1 MRRSR
6 FVADGQKA
14 ARRAKAPASAAFA
27 RPPRAPY
34 ATDPGRSRGRLH
46 PEPDSRTRSPFER
59 DRDRIVHSTAFRRLK
74 GKTQVFV
81 AHEGDH
87 YRTRLTHSLEV
98 AQIARAVARQMGLDD
113 DLAECLGIAH
123 DLGHPPFGHTG
134 EDVLDACMEGY
145 GGFDHNAQT
154 LRVLT
159 KLERKY
165 PAFDGLNL
173 TWETLEGV
181 VKHNGPLIRYGATLA
196 DLPVAIQEYVA
207 THDLELDTWPGPE
220 AQVAAHA
227 DDIAYNNHDIDDG
240 LRAGLFTLAELRED
254 VPMIARVIGEVERDH
269 DGLDEQRLVAET
281 VRRLIGV
288 WIDDL
293 VWESNNRIAAAK
305 PASAEDVRA
314 AGKPLIG
321 FSDVMNEHQAVLRRF
336 LMARMYRHW
345 KVNRSRSHAK
355 RILRQ
360 LFELLLAE
368 PELLPPDWQKGGDG
382 PGGQRTARRVCD
394 YIAGMT
400 DDFAIDEHRRLFTLE
415 R

>member
-1 MRRSR
+1 MAEGQRS
-6 FVADGQKA
+6 AGA
-14 ARRAKAPASAAFA
+14 AKRAKAVKPSAPALE
-27 RPPRAPY
+27 RPSRAPF
-34 ATDPGRSRGRLH
+34 ATDPNRSRGRLY
-46 PEPDSRTRSPFER
+46 PEPESQTRTPYER
-59 DRDRIVHSTAFRRLK
+59 DRDRIVHASAFRRLK

-98 AQIARAVARQMGLDD
+98 AQIARSVARRLGLDD
-113 DLAECLGIAH
+113 DLAEALGLAH

-134 EDVLDACMEGY
+134 EDVLDLCMDEY
-145 GGFDHNAQT
+145 EGFDHNAQT

-165 PAFDGLNL
+165 PSFDGLNL
-173 TWETLEGV
+173 SWETLEGV
-181 VKHNGPLIRYGATLA
+181 VKHNGPLIRFGAKLT
-196 DLPVAIQEYVA
+196 DLPIAIQEYVA
-207 THDLELDTWPGPE
+207 VHDLELDTWPGPE

-240 LRAGLFTLAELRED
+240 LRAGLFTLTELREE
-254 VPMIARVIGEVERDH
+254 VPMVARVMATVDK
-269 DGLDEQRLVAET
+269 DYPKLEQPRAIAEL

-288 WIDDL
+288 WADDL
-293 VWESNNRIAAAK
+293 VWESNNRIGEAK
-305 PASAEDVRA
+305 PKSVEDVRA
-314 AGKPLIG
+314 AGKPLFR
-321 FSDVMNEHQAVLRRF
+321 FSDVMNDHQAVLRRF
-336 LMARMYRHW
+336 LMQRMYRHW

-360 LFELLLAE
+360 LFDLLLAE
-368 PELLPPDWQKGGDG
+368 PELLPPDWQLGGDG
-382 PGGQRTARRVCD
+382 PGGKKTARRVCD

-400 DDFAIDEHRRLFTLE
+400 DDFAIDEHRRLFTLD

>member
-1 MRRSR
+1 M
-6 FVADGQKA
+6 Q
-14 ARRAKAPASAAFA
+14 FA
-27 RPPRAPY
+27 RGGRAAY
-34 ATDPGRSRGRLH
+34 ATDPGRTRGRLH
-46 PEPDSRTRSPFER
+46 QEPESRTRNPFER
-59 DRDRIVHSTAFRRLK
+59 DRDRIVHASAFRRLK

-98 AQIARAVARQMGLDD
+98 AQIARAIARQMGLDD

-134 EDVLDACMEGY
+134 EDVLDACMMRF

-165 PAFDGLNL
+165 PTFDGLNL

-181 VKHNGPLIRYGATLA
+181 VKHNGPLIRYGVKLE
-196 DLPVAIQEYVA
+196 DLPVAIQDYVS
-207 THDLELDTWPGPE
+207 THDLEIHTWPGLE

-227 DDIAYNNHDIDDG
+227 DDVAYNNHDIDDG
-240 LRAGLFTLAELRED
+240 LRAGLFSLSELREE
-254 VPMIARVIGEVERDH
+254 VPMVGRTLDHVRRDFPEI
-269 DGLDEQRLVAET
+269 DEFRSIAET
-281 VRRLIGV
+281 IRRLIGI

-293 VWESNNRIAAAK
+293 VEESTVRLAAAK
-305 PASAEDVRA
+305 PTSVEEVRA
-314 AGKPLIG
+314 AGTPLVA
-321 FSDVMNEHQAVLRRF
+321 FSDAMNEDQAILRRF

-345 KVNRSRSHAK
+345 RVNRSRSHAK
-355 RILRQ
+355 RILRE
-360 LFELLLAE
+360 LFELFLDE
-368 PELLPPDWQKGGDG
+368 PELLPPAWQTGGDG
-382 PGGQRTARRVCD
+382 AGGSRTARRVCD

-400 DDFAIDEHRRLFTLE
+400 DDFAIDEHRRLFNLE

>member
-1 MRRSR
+1 
-6 FVADGQKA
+6 VADGQKPTA
-14 ARRAKAPASAAFA
+14 TAKMAKPAKPDEPAYVRPGRAI
-27 RPPRAPY
+27 Y
-34 ATDPGRSRGRLH
+34 ATDPGKSRGRLH
-46 PEPDSRTRSPFER
+46 PEPESRTRTPFER
-59 DRDRIVHSTAFRRLK
+59 DRDRIVHASAFRRLR

-134 EDVLDACMEGY
+134 EDVLDACMENY
-145 GGFDHNAQT
+145 QGFDHNAQT

-165 PAFDGLNL
+165 PNFDGLNL

-181 VKHNGPLIRYGATLA
+181 VKHNGPLIRYGVTLK
-196 DLPVAIQEYVA
+196 DLPIAIQEYVA
-207 THDLELDTWPGPE
+207 THDLELDTWPSLE

-240 LRAGLFTLAELRED
+240 LHAGLFTIEELRRE
-254 VPMIARVIGEVERDH
+254 VPMFERVLVTVERDH
-269 DGLDEQRLVAET
+269 PGLDDDRLGAET
-281 VRRLIGV
+281 IRRLIGV

-293 VWESNNRIAAAK
+293 VWESGNRVAAAN
-305 PASAEDVRA
+305 PQSVEEVRA
-314 AGKPLIG
+314 AGKPLVG
-321 FSDVMNEHQAVLRRF
+321 FSDAMNENQAVLRRF

-355 RILRQ
+355 RILKE
-360 LFELLLAE
+360 LFDLFIAE
-368 PELLPPDWQKGGDG
+368 PELLPPDWQQGGDG
-382 PGGQRTARRVCD
+382 PNGPRTARRVCD

-400 DDFAIDEHRRLFTLE
+400 DDFAIDEHKRLFRLE

>member
-1 MRRSR
+1 MKKARAPKAEPP
-6 FVADGQKA
+6 FV
-14 ARRAKAPASAAFA
+14 

-34 ATDPGRSRGRLH
+34 ATDPARSRGRLH
-46 PEPDSRTRSPFER
+46 EEPDSKTRTPFER
-59 DRDRIVHSTAFRRLK
+59 DRDRIVHSSAFRRLR

-98 AQIARAVARQMGLDD
+98 AQIARSVARVMGLDD
-113 DLAECLGIAH
+113 DLAETLGIAH

-134 EDVLDACMEGY
+134 EDVLDACMEGFQ
-145 GGFDHNAQT
+145 GFDHNAQT

-165 PAFDGLNL
+165 PLFDGLNL

-181 VKHNGPLIRYGATLA
+181 VKHNGPLVRYGQTLE
-196 DLPVAIQEYVA
+196 DLPIAIQEYNA
-207 THDLELDTWPGPE
+207 THDLDLDSWPSLE

-240 LRAGLFTLAELRED
+240 LRAGLFSLTELREE
-254 VPMIARVIGEVERDH
+254 VPMVERVLLTVERDH
-269 DGLDEQRLVAET
+269 PGVDEFRTSAET
-281 VRRLIGV
+281 IRRLIGV

-293 VWESNNRIAAAK
+293 MWESKNRIEAAK
-305 PASAEDVRA
+305 PQTVEDVRA

-345 KVNRSRSHAK
+345 RVNRSRSHAK
-355 RILRQ
+355 RIIRQ
-360 LFELLLAE
+360 LFELFIAE
-368 PELLPPDWQKGGDG
+368 PELLPPGWQQGADG
-382 PGGQRTARRVCD
+382 PRGQRTARRVCD

-400 DDFAIDEHRRLFTLE
+400 DDFAIDEHKRLFRLD

>member
-1 MRRSR
+1 M
-6 FVADGQKA
+6 ADGQKA
-14 ARRAKAPASAAFA
+14 VKRAKVKAAGGYE
-27 RPPRAPY
+27 RPPRAVY
-34 ATDPGRSRGRLH
+34 ATDPARSRGRLH
-46 PEPDSRTRSPFER
+46 AEPESRTRNPFER
-59 DRDRIVHSTAFRRLK
+59 DKDRIVHASAFRRLK

-98 AQIARAVARQMGLDD
+98 AQIARSVARVMGLDD
-113 DLAECLGIAH
+113 DLADALGIAH

-134 EDVLDACMEGY
+134 EDVLDLCMDGY

-165 PAFDGLNL
+165 PLFDGLNL

-181 VKHNGPLIRYGATLA
+181 VKHNGPLVRYGATLA

-207 THDLELDTWPGPE
+207 THDLELESWPGPE

-240 LRAGLFTLAELRED
+240 LRAGLFTLAEIREE
-254 VPMIARVIGEVERDH
+254 VPMVGRVLGEVERDYPN
-269 DGLDEQRLVAET
+269 LDEFRLSAET

-288 WIDDL
+288 WVDDL
-293 VWESNNRIAAAK
+293 VWESGNRIAEADPK
-305 PASAEDVRA
+305 SVEDVRA
-314 AGKPLIG
+314 AGKPLVG
-321 FSDVMNEHQAVLRRF
+321 FSDQMNEHQAVLRRF
-336 LMARMYRHW
+336 LMQRMYRHW

-355 RILRQ
+355 RLLRD

-368 PELLPPDWQKGGDG
+368 PELLPPGWQLGADG
-382 PGGQRTARRVCD
+382 PKGQRTARRVCD

-400 DDFAIDEHRRLFTLE
+400 DDYAIEEHRRLFNLP

>member
-1 MRRSR
+1 M
-6 FVADGQKA
+6 AGIHKGNKA
-14 ARRAKAPASAAFA
+14 VSVGPALQRPARAAYAS
-27 RPPRAPY
+27 
-34 ATDPGRSRGRLH
+34 DPSRSRGRLH
-46 PEPDSRTRSPFER
+46 DEPESRTRTPFER
-59 DRDRIVHSTAFRRLK
+59 DRDRIVHASAFRRLK

-98 AQIARAVARQMGLDD
+98 AQIARAVARQMGLND

-134 EDVLDACMEGY
+134 EDVLDLCMEPY

-181 VKHNGPLIRYGATLA
+181 VKHNGPLIRHGATLA

-207 THDLELDTWPGPE
+207 VHDLELATWPGPE
-220 AQVAAHA
+220 AQIAAHA

-240 LRAGLFTLAELRED
+240 LRAGLFSLEELRAD
-254 VPMIARVIGEVERDH
+254 VPMAARVLAEVEADYP
-269 DGLDEQRLVAET
+269 GLDQFRVIAEL

-293 VWESNNRIAAAK
+293 VQESSYRLGEAK
-305 PASAEDVRA
+305 PQSAEDVRA
-314 AGKPLIG
+314 AGKPLIA
-321 FSDVMNEHQAVLRRF
+321 FSDEMNENQAVLRRF

-355 RILRQ
+355 RILREV
-360 LFELLLAE
+360 FDLLLAQ
-368 PELLPPDWQKGGDG
+368 PELLPPDWQLGNDG
-382 PGGQRTARRVCD
+382 PMGQRTARRVCD

-400 DDFAIDEHRRLFTLE
+400 DDYASEEHKRLFTL
-415 R
+415 

>member
-1 MRRSR
+1 M
-6 FVADGQKA
+6 AEGQTSSGP
-14 ARRAKAPASAAFA
+14 ARRGKAPKLPPSAFE
-27 RPPRAPY
+27 RPPRAPF
-34 ATDPGRSRGRLH
+34 ATDPARSRGRLY
-46 PEPDSRTRSPFER
+46 PEAESQTRTPYER
-59 DRDRIVHSTAFRRLK
+59 DRDRIVHASAFRRLK

-98 AQIARAVARQMGLDD
+98 AQIARSVARRLGLDD
-113 DLAECLGIAH
+113 DLAETLGLAH

-134 EDVLDACMEGY
+134 EDVLDQCMEDFE
-145 GGFDHNAQT
+145 GFDHNAQT

-173 TWETLEGV
+173 SWETLEGV
-181 VKHNGPLIRYGATLA
+181 VKHNGPLIRFGAKLE
-196 DLPVAIQEYVA
+196 DLPIAIQEYVA
-207 THDLELDTWPGPE
+207 VHDLELDTWPGPE

-240 LRAGLFTLAELRED
+240 LRAGLFTLGELREE
-254 VPMIARVIGEVERDH
+254 VPMVARVMASVDKDH
-269 DGLDEQRLVAET
+269 PQLEEPRLIAET

-288 WIDDL
+288 WADDL
-293 VWESNNRIAAAK
+293 VGESNNRLGEEEPKSVEA
-305 PASAEDVRA
+305 VRA
-314 AGKPLIG
+314 AGKPLIR
-321 FSDVMNEHQAVLRRF
+321 FSDVMNDHQAILRRF
-336 LMARMYRHW
+336 LMQRMYRHW

-360 LFELLLAE
+360 LFELLLGE
-368 PELLPPDWQKGGDG
+368 PELLPPDWQNGGDG
-382 PGGQRTARRVCD
+382 PGGKKTARRVCD

-400 DDFAIDEHRRLFTLE
+400 DDFAIDEHRRLFTLD

>member
-1 MRRSR
+1 M
-6 FVADGQKA
+6 KA
-14 ARRAKAPASAAFA
+14 AGGYE
-27 RPPRAPY
+27 RPPRAVY
-34 ATDPGRSRGRLH
+34 ATDPARSRGRLH
-46 PEPDSRTRSPFER
+46 AEPESRTRNPFER
-59 DRDRIVHSTAFRRLK
+59 DKDRIVHASAFRRLK

-98 AQIARAVARQMGLDD
+98 AQIARSVARVMGLDD
-113 DLAECLGIAH
+113 DLADALGIAH

-134 EDVLDACMEGY
+134 EDVLDLCMDGY

-165 PAFDGLNL
+165 PLFDGLNL

-181 VKHNGPLIRYGATLA
+181 VKHNGPLVRYGATLA

-207 THDLELDTWPGPE
+207 THDLELESWPGPE

-240 LRAGLFTLAELRED
+240 LRAGLFTLAEIREE
-254 VPMIARVIGEVERDH
+254 VPMVARVLDEVERDYPN
-269 DGLDEQRLVAET
+269 LDEFRLSAET

-288 WIDDL
+288 WVDDL
-293 VWESNNRIAAAK
+293 VWESSNRIAEANPK
-305 PASAEDVRA
+305 SVEDVRA
-314 AGKPLIG
+314 AGKPLVG
-321 FSDVMNEHQAVLRRF
+321 FSDEMNEHQAVLRRF
-336 LMARMYRHW
+336 LMQRMYRHW

-355 RILRQ
+355 RLLRD

-368 PELLPPDWQKGGDG
+368 PELLPPGWQVGADG
-382 PGGQRTARRVCD
+382 PKGQRTARRVCD

-400 DDFAIDEHRRLFTLE
+400 DDYAIEEHRRLFNLP

>member
-1 MRRSR
+1 
-6 FVADGQKA
+6 VADGQKA
-14 ARRAKAPASAAFA
+14 VKRAKPKGGEGFV

-34 ATDPGRSRGRLH
+34 ATDPVQGRLY
-46 PEPDSRTRSPFER
+46 PEPDSRTRNPFER
-59 DRDRIVHSTAFRRLK
+59 DRDRIVHSSAFRRLK

-98 AQIARAVARQMGLDD
+98 AQIARSVARVMGLDD
-113 DLAECLGIAH
+113 DLAETLGIAH

-134 EDVLDACMEGY
+134 EDVLDACMEGF

-165 PAFDGLNL
+165 PRFDGLNL

-181 VKHNGPLIRYGATLA
+181 VKHNGPLIRFGATLA

-240 LRAGLFTLAELRED
+240 LRAGLFSLTELREE
-254 VPMIARVIGEVERDH
+254 VPMVARVLGQVEAEYPD
-269 DGLDEQRLVAET
+269 LDEFRLSAET

-288 WIDDL
+288 WVDDL
-293 VWESNNRIAAAK
+293 VWESSNRIAAAK
-305 PASAEDVRA
+305 PRSAEDIRA
-314 AGKPLIG
+314 AGKPLVG
-321 FSDVMNEHQAVLRRF
+321 FSDVMNENQAVLRRF

-345 KVNRSRSHAK
+345 RVNRSRSHAK
-355 RILRQ
+355 RILRE
-360 LFELLLAE
+360 LFELLIDE
-368 PELLPPDWQKGGDG
+368 PELLPPAWQQGGDG
-382 PGGQRTARRVCD
+382 PRGQRTARRVCD

-400 DDFAIDEHRRLFTLE
+400 DDFAIDEHERLFNLQ

>member
-1 MRRSR
+1 M
-6 FVADGQKA
+6 ADGQKA
-14 ARRAKAPASAAFA
+14 VKRAKVKAAGGYE
-27 RPPRAPY
+27 RPPRAVY
-34 ATDPGRSRGRLH
+34 ATDPARSRGRLH
-46 PEPDSRTRSPFER
+46 AEPESRTRNPFER
-59 DRDRIVHSTAFRRLK
+59 DKDRIVHASAFRRLK

-98 AQIARAVARQMGLDD
+98 AQIARSVARVMGLDD
-113 DLAECLGIAH
+113 DLADALGIAH

-134 EDVLDACMEGY
+134 EDVLDLCMDGY

-165 PAFDGLNL
+165 PLFDGLNL

-181 VKHNGPLIRYGATLA
+181 VKHNGPLVRYGATLA

-207 THDLELDTWPGPE
+207 THDLELESWPGPE

-240 LRAGLFTLAELRED
+240 LRAGLFTLAEIREE
-254 VPMIARVIGEVERDH
+254 VPMVARVLDEVERDYPN
-269 DGLDEQRLVAET
+269 LDEFRLSAET

-288 WIDDL
+288 WVDDL
-293 VWESNNRIAAAK
+293 VWESSNRIAEANPK
-305 PASAEDVRA
+305 SVEDVRA
-314 AGKPLIG
+314 AGKPLVG
-321 FSDVMNEHQAVLRRF
+321 FSDEMNEHQAVLRRF
-336 LMARMYRHW
+336 LMQRMYRHW

-355 RILRQ
+355 RLLRD

-368 PELLPPDWQKGGDG
+368 PELLPPGWQVGADG
-382 PGGQRTARRVCD
+382 PKGQRTARRVCD

-400 DDFAIDEHRRLFTLE
+400 DDYAIEEHRRLFNLP